1 MDLYAEII
9 LDHSKNP
16 QNAGLRDP
24 YEAEVHH
31 VNTSCGDEVTVRVHV
46 DTSTEP
52 PRIVDVSY
60 DAMGCSIS
68 TASTSVMTEETIGH
82 DATEVAGSLAE
93 MRKMLTSRGQYGGDE
108 ELIGDGVAFAGVSQ
122 YPARVKCALLGWTA
136 LTDALARAGVD
147 ITGSEQDSEVPTNGA
162 QA

>member
-1 MDLYAEII
+1 MDLYQELI

-16 QNAGLRDP
+16 QNAGLREP

-46 DTSTEP
+46 DTSSEP

-93 MRKMLTSRGQYGGDE
+93 MRKMATPVRS
-108 ELIGDGVAFAGVSQ
+108 
-122 YPARVKCALLGWTA
+122 
-136 LTDALARAGVD
+136 ARAW
-147 ITGSEQDSEVPTNGA
+147 IESRA
-162 QA
+162 AA

>member
-16 QNAGLRDP
+16 QNAGLREP

-82 DATEVAGSLAE
+82 DADEVAGSLAE
-93 MRKMLTSRGQYGGDE
+93 MKKMLTSRGQYGGDE

-122 YPARVKCALLGWTA
+122 YPARVKCALLGWMA
-136 LTDALARAGVD
+136 WKDATTQSLETTPA
-147 ITGSEQDSEVPTNGA
+147 TGGSDD
-162 QA
+162 